1 MGGGTSRW
9 SRDAAPI
16 GTIAMLRSANAPA
29 ITDMKPV
36 RSDGSSFASTI
47 ARSGADAHGRRRQLV
62 GERIA
67 QHERRLER
75 VVDAHRVRLGGG
87 RVGHRRRRAAGVAE
101 QHELLVDE
109 ERLEVCEGLG
119 ERSFGELHAGM
130 VRRTGDGDASPRCRF
145 ETPETPL
152 LESGEMGN
160 AIDRL
165 LLGGAFVFGGLIHR
179 KVGQVDDR
187 VGLVEDVVED
197 LALSPQVP
205 GMPLPTGYGLQ
216 VKGPAS
222 EDILIP
228 VCLPPGF
235 ELGSL
240 VLKPSFL
247 PDEEQ
252 RRAPAARA
260 RARRRRRRRRPSAPA
275 TASARRSS

>member
-1 MGGGTSRW
+1 
-9 SRDAAPI
+9 
-16 GTIAMLRSANAPA
+16 
-29 ITDMKPV
+29 
-36 RSDGSSFASTI
+36 
-47 ARSGADAHGRRRQLV
+47 
-62 GERIA
+62 
-67 QHERRLER
+67 
-75 VVDAHRVRLGGG
+75 
-87 RVGHRRRRAAGVAE
+87 
-101 QHELLVDE
+101 
-109 ERLEVCEGLG
+109 
-119 ERSFGELHAGM
+119 
-130 VRRTGDGDASPRCRF
+130 
-145 ETPETPL
+145 
-152 LESGEMGN
+152 MGN

-216 VKGPAS
+216 VKGPAG

-252 RRAPAARA
+252 DAAAAGPAPAARVA
-260 RARRRRRRRRPSAPA
+260 PLTMPSAPSA
-275 TASARRSS
+275 ERSNDRLGEAIQLVYSEESAFRTAGGEGLTSKPPAVVERDTSLL

>member
-1 MGGGTSRW
+1 
-9 SRDAAPI
+9 
-16 GTIAMLRSANAPA
+16 
-29 ITDMKPV
+29 
-36 RSDGSSFASTI
+36 
-47 ARSGADAHGRRRQLV
+47 
-62 GERIA
+62 
-67 QHERRLER
+67 
-75 VVDAHRVRLGGG
+75 
-87 RVGHRRRRAAGVAE
+87 
-101 QHELLVDE
+101 
-109 ERLEVCEGLG
+109 
-119 ERSFGELHAGM
+119 
-130 VRRTGDGDASPRCRF
+130 
-145 ETPETPL
+145 
-152 LESGEMGN
+152 MGN

-252 RRAPAARA
+252 SAESAP
-260 RARRRRRRRRPSAPA
+260 RRRRRRSAVAARRAAAGAGGRASNDRLGEAIQLVYSEESAFRTGGEGLASPAPPKWSSGTPRSCEKCLTSVRDLFPSR
-275 TASARRSS
+275 SARITRNPAPVARPARLPFQKRSGV

>member
-1 MGGGTSRW
+1 
-9 SRDAAPI
+9 
-16 GTIAMLRSANAPA
+16 
-29 ITDMKPV
+29 
-36 RSDGSSFASTI
+36 
-47 ARSGADAHGRRRQLV
+47 
-62 GERIA
+62 
-67 QHERRLER
+67 
-75 VVDAHRVRLGGG
+75 
-87 RVGHRRRRAAGVAE
+87 
-101 QHELLVDE
+101 
-109 ERLEVCEGLG
+109 
-119 ERSFGELHAGM
+119 
-130 VRRTGDGDASPRCRF
+130 
-145 ETPETPL
+145 
-152 LESGEMGN
+152 MGN

-252 RRAPAARA
+252 AAAAAAPAIDVSAPAPAA
-260 RARRRRRRRRPSAPA
+260 APA
-275 TASARRSS
+275 APAAPADRPTDRLGEAIQLIYSEESAFRTQGGEGLTSKPPAVVERDTSLL

>member
-1 MGGGTSRW
+1 
-9 SRDAAPI
+9 
-16 GTIAMLRSANAPA
+16 
-29 ITDMKPV
+29 
-36 RSDGSSFASTI
+36 
-47 ARSGADAHGRRRQLV
+47 
-62 GERIA
+62 
-67 QHERRLER
+67 
-75 VVDAHRVRLGGG
+75 
-87 RVGHRRRRAAGVAE
+87 
-101 QHELLVDE
+101 
-109 ERLEVCEGLG
+109 
-119 ERSFGELHAGM
+119 
-130 VRRTGDGDASPRCRF
+130 
-145 ETPETPL
+145 
-152 LESGEMGN
+152 MGN

-252 RRAPAARA
+252 AAAASTPSIDVATPAPAATTPPPPA
-260 RARRRRRRRRPSAPA
+260 DRPADRLGEAIQLIYSEESAFRTQGGEGLTSKPPA
-275 TASARRSS
+275 VVERDTSLL

>member
-1 MGGGTSRW
+1 
-9 SRDAAPI
+9 
-16 GTIAMLRSANAPA
+16 
-29 ITDMKPV
+29 
-36 RSDGSSFASTI
+36 
-47 ARSGADAHGRRRQLV
+47 
-62 GERIA
+62 
-67 QHERRLER
+67 
-75 VVDAHRVRLGGG
+75 
-87 RVGHRRRRAAGVAE
+87 
-101 QHELLVDE
+101 
-109 ERLEVCEGLG
+109 
-119 ERSFGELHAGM
+119 
-130 VRRTGDGDASPRCRF
+130 
-145 ETPETPL
+145 
-152 LESGEMGN
+152 MGN

-179 KVGQVDDR
+179 KVGHVDDR

-252 RRAPAARA
+252 AATAAAAPPTSVSAPAPAAA
-260 RARRRRRRRRPSAPA
+260 AAPSTERSTDRLGEAIQLIYSEESAFRTQGGEGLTAKPPA
-275 TASARRSS
+275 VVERDTSLL